1 MQRDGAVVEG
11 PGAAP
16 IAVVV
21 AGATGW
27 VGSAL
32 VPAIL
37 AAPDMRLVGAVARRQ
52 AGQDVGT
59 ALGAAPVGVT
69 LVATVAEA
77 LAAPATVLVD
87 FTSAASVQEHVLAAV
102 ERGVHVVVG
111 ASGLDPGDDA
121 RLDALAR
128 AKGVG
133 VMVAGNFSLVA
144 TLAKRLALIAAAEM
158 PGWELVDYAAP
169 GKPDAPSGTAFEW
182 AVALGSAHGRPPAV
196 PTSDVVG
203 HREARGA
210 TIAGVQVHSVRVPG
224 YVLSTAL
231 LAGAGDERLTI
242 RYDAGQSSAPYLAGT
257 LLAIRRVPTLLGLVR
272 GLEQLL
278 PEI

>member
-1 MQRDGAVVEG
+1 MQRRSTVPEAPG
-11 PGAAP
+11 PSP

-37 AAPDMRLVGAVARRQ
+37 AASDLALVGAVARRH

-59 ALGAAPVGVT
+59 VLGGLPVGVT
-69 LVATVAEA
+69 VVGTVPEA
-77 LAAPATVLVD
+77 LAARAAVMVD
-87 FTSAASVQEHVLAAV
+87 FTSAVSVQGHVRAALD
-102 ERGVHVVVG
+102 RGVHVVVG
-111 ASGLDPGDDA
+111 SSGLDPADDP
-121 RLDALAR
+121 RLDAYAR
-128 AKGVG
+128 ERGLGV
-133 VMVAGNFSLVA
+133 VVAGNFSLVA

-158 PGWELVDYAAP
+158 PGWEVVDYAAAS
-169 GKPDAPSGTAFEW
+169 KPDAPSGTAFEW
-182 AVALGSAHGRPPAV
+182 AAALGAAHSKGPAG
-196 PTSDVVG
+196 PGSEGIG
-203 HREARGA
+203 HSQARGA

-242 RYDAGQSSAPYLAGT
+242 RYDAGQSPAPYLTGT
-257 LLAIRRVPTLLGLVR
+257 LLAIRRVTSLLGLVR

-278 PEI
+278 P